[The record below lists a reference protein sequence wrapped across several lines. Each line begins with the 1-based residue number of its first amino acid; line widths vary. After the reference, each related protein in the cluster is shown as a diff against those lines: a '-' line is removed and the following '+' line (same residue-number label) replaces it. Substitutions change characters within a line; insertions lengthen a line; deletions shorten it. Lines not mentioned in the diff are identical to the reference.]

1 MCAHVSRIGARAGV
15 VTGLASE
22 VIVASALVGQD
33 ALSVRVVCA
42 GASGMRAAALAR
54 ELVEEGV
61 KALLSFG
68 IAGALVPDLDCG
80 ELIVAETVRGSDGRD
95 YPCNGDWH
103 RTLAARL
110 SEAGLT
116 HRSGALLGTSRVLR
130 DAADK
135 QAAHRDSGC
144 LAVDMESGAVA
155 TVAAEAG
162 LRSEEHTSELQALMR
177 ISYAVFW

>member
-80 ELIVAETVRGSDGRD
+80 ALIVAETVRGSDGRD
-95 YPCNGDWH
+95 PPFTGALH
-103 RTLAARL
+103 RTPAHRP
-110 SEAGLT
+110 SEAGRT
-116 HRSGALLGTSRVLR
+116 PPRGP
-130 DAADK
+130 
-135 QAAHRDSGC
+135 
-144 LAVDMESGAVA
+144 
-155 TVAAEAG
+155 
-162 LRSEEHTSELQALMR
+162 
-177 ISYAVFW
+177 